1 MLMLLHSVVRELLEY
16 MGTTRQ
22 VRQDDVDPTQLV
34 ILLKQKDAEFQR
46 YMKIGHFQMF
56 FSGAYASIII
66 LKLIMFYHNN
76 CPDLCLV
83 Y

>member
-1 MLMLLHSVVRELLEY
+1 MFMLLRSVIRELLEY

-46 YMKIGHFQMF
+46 YMKIGYYQTS
-56 FSGAYASIII
+56 FS
-66 LKLIMFYHNN
+66 
-76 CPDLCLV
+76 DT
-83 Y
+83 